1 MTEIIDPNPLLIEYL
16 QIAYN
21 TPVNDNLTEF
31 FEAGEWH
38 YIQSDL
44 ETNIFL
50 LKRLDEVNLLPDEVN
65 LCDCGIGLGTVLY
78 DLYLQSKEFDKKFT
92 FTGVEKHKRYIDD
105 LNNSLIQYWNGDL
118 NLVHDDIMNHD
129 FSKYNFIYFYQPFK
143 VSDKAV
149 KFYLK
154 IIEEAQ
160 SGTIIIGLN
169 HFQVQTYG
177 DENLINLFK
186 GLKFHKID
194 DIVVFQ
200 KMDSSLLI

>member
-65 LCDCGIGLGTVLY
+65 LCDCGIGLGTILY

-105 LNNSLIQYWNGDL
+105 LNTNLIHYWNDDL
-118 NLVHDDIMNHD
+118 DLVHDDIMNHE
-129 FSKYNFIYFYQPFK
+129 FSHYNFIYFYQPFK
-143 VSDKAV
+143 VADKAI

-160 SGTIIIGLN
+160 PGTIIIGLS

-177 DENLINLFK
+177 HENLINLFNK
-186 GLKFHKID
+186 LKCHKID
-194 DIVVFQ
+194 DIILFQ
-200 KMDSSLLI
+200 K